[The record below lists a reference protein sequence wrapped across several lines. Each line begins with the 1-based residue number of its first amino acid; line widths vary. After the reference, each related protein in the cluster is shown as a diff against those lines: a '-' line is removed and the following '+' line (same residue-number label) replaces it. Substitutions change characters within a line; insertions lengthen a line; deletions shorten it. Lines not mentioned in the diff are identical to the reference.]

1 MKKIK
6 SFSPCRSCLL
16 LVISTF
22 MLFLYNQCSPK
33 VDIEGVDLDRWK
45 QDRNG
50 CLGLR
55 ATDLENFRE
64 QKNEF
69 LAKDNQALIK
79 TFGRPD
85 KVELADRS
93 QSFFIYFID
102 PSPACKGTEMIEAPL
117 KVIFRLN
124 AINRVSEVTI
134 TTLDP

>member
-6 SFSPCRSCLL
+6 SFSLGRSSLL

-22 MLFLYNQCSPK
+22 TLLLYNQCSQK
-33 VDIEGVDLDRWK
+33 MEIEGVDLDRWK

-55 ATDLENFRE
+55 AADIENFRE
-64 QKNEF
+64 KKNEF

-102 PSPACKGTEMIEAPL
+102 PSPACEGTEKMDAPL